1 MEILENLGKKR
12 DALLSRGVALAAD
25 TRDRGVAALDVVRSG
40 ALDWHATLEAR
51 RAELDADGS
60 RWQRLSDLQLLVLDR
75 FDRVLLAFGERVRAE
90 IQRLSRLELS
100 ADAPP
105 VKAKV
110 AKPAAA
116 KTAAARTATAT
127 KATAKKATATK
138 ATATKATA
146 KTATGTKAPRKAK
159 AGKTDAKSASKKTPT
174 AKKRAAKKPN
184 GKSLLMPI
192 AGYDS
197 LTAKEVLAELDGL
210 TRSQCETVRDH
221 EALNKKRKT
230 VLKALETRLHS

>member
-105 VKAKV
+105 VKAKA
-110 AKPAAA
+110 AKPVAA
-116 KTAAARTATAT
+116 KTAAARTATAK

-230 VLKALETRLHS
+230 VLTALETRLHS

>member
-105 VKAKV
+105 VKAKP
-110 AKPAAA
+110 AKPARSAA
-116 KTAAARTATAT
+116 
-127 KATAKKATATK
+127 
-138 ATATKATA
+138 
-146 KTATGTKAPRKAK
+146 P
-159 AGKTDAKSASKKTPT
+159 SASRVRRSPV
-174 AKKRAAKKPN
+174 A
-184 GKSLLMPI
+184 
-192 AGYDS
+192 
-197 LTAKEVLAELDGL
+197 LA
-210 TRSQCETVRDH
+210 
-221 EALNKKRKT
+221 
-230 VLKALETRLHS
+230 

>member
-105 VKAKV
+105 VKAKP
-110 AKPAAA
+110 AKPA
-116 KTAAARTATAT
+116 KTATAKTATAT
-127 KATAKKATATK
+127 KATAKKAAK
-138 ATATKATA
+138 A
-146 KTATGTKAPRKAK
+146 KAPRKAK
-159 AGKTDAKSASKKTPT
+159 PGKTDAKSASKKTPT